1 MQYKFNVEC
10 YNMMNCFCLI
20 TTGTK
25 PKATEL
31 RDVRLSASSNIINTT
46 NEGKKNGS
54 YDRVL
59 ANRKARTI
67 FK

>member
-1 MQYKFNVEC
+1 
-10 YNMMNCFCLI
+10 MNCFCLI
-20 TTGTK
+20 TTGVK
-25 PKATEL
+25 PKAKEL

-59 ANRKARTI
+59 AKRKARTI
-67 FK
+67 FN